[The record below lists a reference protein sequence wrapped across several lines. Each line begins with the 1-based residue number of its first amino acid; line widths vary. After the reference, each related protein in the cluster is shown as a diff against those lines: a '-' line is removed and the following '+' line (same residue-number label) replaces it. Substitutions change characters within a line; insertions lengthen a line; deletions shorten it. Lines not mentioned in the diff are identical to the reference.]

1 MRKHIGF
8 ILFITCI
15 ILFPL
20 SYGKIDPFS
29 LKVLI
34 PIGIYTI
41 LAISLDLLVGYAGQI
56 SLGHAGFYAL
66 GAYASGLSTVK
77 LHLLPIF
84 GMAVSIASVFVVAL
98 IIGLTVLRL
107 KGYYFI
113 IATLSFGIIVVGLI
127 TSLPT
132 EITGGGTG
140 LSGIPDFSAFGFD
153 FDSAT
158 KYFYL
163 VWAFV
168 TLTLITSYGIV
179 QSRFGRAICA
189 IHTDELAASCMGINP
204 TKYKVQIFV
213 FSAVLAGLSGT
224 LFAHYLKFLAPD
236 DFSLFVSIDIIIM
249 VFVGGV
255 GTIFGSVLGAFL
267 IKMLP
272 ELLYRLKDYEL
283 LAHGTILI
291 LILVFLPGGLW
302 GFLDYCRSR
311 LKGLFKYDT
320 TDRQA
325 L

>member
-1 MRKHIGF
+1 LKKNIWF
-8 ILFITCI
+8 FVFVTCI

-20 SYGKIDPFS
+20 TYGKVNPFS

-34 PIGIYTI
+34 PIGIYII
-41 LAISLDLLVGYAGQI
+41 LAVSLDLLVGYAGQI

-66 GAYASGLSTVK
+66 GAYASGLSAVK
-77 LHLLPIF
+77 LQIPPIL
-84 GMAVSIASVFVVAL
+84 GMAISVATVFAVAL

-132 EITGGGTG
+132 HITGGGTG
-140 LSGIPDFSAFGFD
+140 LSGIPDFSAFGFA

-163 VWAFV
+163 VWSFV
-168 TLTLITSYGIV
+168 TVTIITSYGIV
-179 QSRFGRAICA
+179 RSRFGRAICA
-189 IHTDELAASCMGINP
+189 IHTDELAASCMAINP

-213 FSAVLAGLSGT
+213 FSAILAGLSGT

-236 DFSLFVSIDIIIM
+236 DFNLFVSIDIIIM

-255 GTIFGSVLGAFL
+255 GTIFGPMLGAFL
-267 IKMLP
+267 LKMLP
-272 ELLYRLKDYEL
+272 EILYRLKDYEL
-283 LAHGTILI
+283 LAHGMILI

-302 GFLDYCRSR
+302 GFLDYFGSR
-311 LKGLFKYDT
+311 LKCLFKYDAI
-320 TDRQA
+320 DG
-325 L
+325 